1 MPIKYIFSCICML
14 YLTERSNKYS
24 RAKFKGWDDVIPV
37 DYTRTSESVQRRG
50 VDLKVKRQREC
61 FSCVSVRPVF

>member
-1 MPIKYIFSCICML
+1 MYMYVVFNRTEQQIFKS
-14 YLTERSNKYS
+14 
-24 RAKFKGWDDVIPV
+24 KFKGWDDVIPV